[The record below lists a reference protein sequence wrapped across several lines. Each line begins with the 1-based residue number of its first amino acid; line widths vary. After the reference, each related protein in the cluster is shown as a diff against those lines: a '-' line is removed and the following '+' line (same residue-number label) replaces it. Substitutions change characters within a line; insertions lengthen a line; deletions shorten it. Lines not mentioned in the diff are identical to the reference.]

1 MTSNLKCP
9 ICGKAELTRLFNPL
23 TGEHF
28 EDYYCPFGLCNFSG
42 NKVAVDALT
51 QAKQDLE
58 IARKALEK
66 LNCEYNNCRDEEFEG
81 EDVDWE
87 WWAMAAKNVVVS
99 ALEQIEHKEQ

>member
-9 ICGKAELTRLFNPL
+9 VCGKAELTRLFNPL

-42 NKVAVDALT
+42 NKVAVDALI

-58 IARKALEK
+58 IARKALDWIG
-66 LNCEYNNCRDEEFEG
+66 NNRLAENPVRVEQLRRH
-81 EDVDWE
+81 
-87 WWAMAAKNVVVS
+87 ARN
-99 ALEQIEHKEQ
+99 ALEQIDHIADVSKMVEHKE